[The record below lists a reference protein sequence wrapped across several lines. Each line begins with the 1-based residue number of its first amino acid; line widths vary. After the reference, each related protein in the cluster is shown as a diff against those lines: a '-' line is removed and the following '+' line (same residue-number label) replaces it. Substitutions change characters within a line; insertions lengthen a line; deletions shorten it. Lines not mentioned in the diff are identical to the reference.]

1 MKPRGLRDPK
11 VSLAIGMIVLA
22 IAGVFFYLQ
31 YLPTYQGQNQGLA
44 IDWRVKL
51 HILDARF
58 ATNSTPPGGIGTPGG
73 IWGNHTYDALNGTWL
88 GPPGYASMYTRDGS
102 GTIYIQST
110 VCCPAYVFTFGYFFS
125 EWGYHLTSS
134 CIGTIYCT
142 TPGETVV
149 YDNNTDG
156 RFDGADKVI
165 YAANNVIPVNGT
177 VLLSDP
183 HLKFVDTDRNGI
195 WDPGETI
202 VYDANQNG
210 VFDAGDILVG
220 PITTAPPRGAQ
231 LRSDPKIMFVDSD
244 GNGIFEFPQ
253 PPPAMSDGT
262 ERCVD
267 PNVKLSNGKD
277 WVIIT
282 WSYIGTSL
290 GCK

>member
-1 MKPRGLRDPK
+1 
-11 VSLAIGMIVLA
+11 
-22 IAGVFFYLQ
+22 
-31 YLPTYQGQNQGLA
+31 
-44 IDWRVKL
+44 
-51 HILDARF
+51 
-58 ATNSTPPGGIGTPGG
+58 
-73 IWGNHTYDALNGTWL
+73 
-88 GPPGYASMYTRDGS
+88 
-102 GTIYIQST
+102 
-110 VCCPAYVFTFGYFFS
+110 
-125 EWGYHLTSS
+125 
-134 CIGTIYCT
+134 
-142 TPGETVV
+142 V